1 MIKSAL
7 SVKKGKGIKLRA
19 KTEIVGLLL
28 LLPAVA
34 SLIAFKYFPV
44 LLGIFESFFK
54 IDIVN
59 LPGKFIGFDNY
70 IRAFSDKQFLSA
82 FWHNGKFF
90 IYGLIMNFWVP
101 IVLAMLIDET
111 RKGKTLFRLGY
122 FIPACTPAIAMT
134 ILWKYFWQPD
144 YGLANF
150 FMQKMGF
157 EPQLWLNDPNLV
169 YFCMSFPGLVIGGGM
184 NMVIFLAAL
193 QDVPRDQYEAAMID
207 GASIIQRVRYITL
220 PGIKHIIVLMLTL
233 SIIGSLNTME
243 NVLVTT
249 GGGPS
254 NATQTMYLYAYQVGT
269 NTMDYSY
276 AMTMMT
282 VVFVITMVLTIVFN
296 KITKEKE

>member
-1 MIKSAL
+1 MKKSAL
-7 SVKKGKGIKLRA
+7 SVKKKRGLKLGT
-19 KTEIVGLLL
+19 KTEIIGFLL

-34 SLIAFKYFPV
+34 SLVIFKYFPI

-70 IRAFSDKQFLSA
+70 VRAFSDKQFLGS
-82 FWHNGKFF
+82 FWHNAKFF

-101 IVLAMLIDET
+101 IVLAMIIDET
-111 RKGKTLFRLGY
+111 KKGKTFFRLGY

-150 FMQKMGF
+150 FMTKIGL
-157 EPQLWLNDPNLV
+157 EPQLWLNDPHLV
-169 YFCMSFPGLVIGGGM
+169 YFCMSFPGLIIGGGM
-184 NMVIFLAAL
+184 NMIIYLAAL

-207 GASIIQRVRYITL
+207 GASIMQRIRYITL
-220 PGIKHIIVLMLTL
+220 PGIKNVVVLMLTL
-233 SIIGSLNTME
+233 SIMNSLNSME

-254 NATQTMYLYAYQVGT
+254 NSTQTMYLYAYQVGV

-276 AMTMMT
+276 AMAMMT
-282 VVFVITMVLTIVFN
+282 IIFLITMTLTLVFN